1 MKIKILLCMILCSTI
16 NLLAQ
21 NNFIYT
27 NDDVSPNTVSAFRVN
42 ADGSLTLLPGSP
54 FATGGNGGNDRTIDP
69 EKITTARVAGRG
81 FLYAANIAD
90 GTVSGFRINPQ
101 TGALVAVPGLPVP
114 IGAVN
119 SSPALASSPN
129 GKFLFATDDF
139 TPVVH
144 VFRIARATG
153 SLREVPGSPFNVG
166 DRSQRLK
173 VSPSGQFLAVG
184 LESINAVGIFA
195 IGDDGTLTPAPG
207 SPVLSSATPTAIDI
221 NCHNNRVF
229 VAVSDGFS
237 SHIDVFHMA
246 EDGSLTPAPGSP
258 FPSGARFNVSAL
270 TLSPNNEFLF
280 TSNTFDEAVS
290 SLAVE
295 ANGALKPVSGSPFAA
310 ADFVGKIETTRAGDF
325 VYASLFASAAVD
337 GWSVGPNGTLARVPG
352 SPFRTGQSPVT
363 ESSMVVF
370 PPSSCRAAELDGDEK
385 ETKERRQE
393 R

>member
-1 MKIKILLCMILCSTI
+1 MKIKFLLCIIFCSTI

-27 NDDVSPNTVSAFRVN
+27 NNDISPNTVSAFRVN

-54 FATGGNGGNDRTIDP
+54 FATGGNGGHDRTIDP
-69 EKITTARVAGRG
+69 EKITTATVSGRG

-90 GTVSGFRINPQ
+90 GTVSGFRINSQ

-153 SLREVPGSPFNVG
+153 SLREVSGSPFSVG

-207 SPVLSSATPTAIDI
+207 SPVLLSSTPTGIDI
-221 NCHNNRVF
+221 NCHNNRMF
-229 VAVSDGFS
+229 VAVSGDFS
-237 SHIDVFHMA
+237 SIDVFHMA

-258 FPSGARFNVSAL
+258 FPSGARFLVSAL

-280 TSNTFDEAVS
+280 TSNTFNEAVS
-290 SLAVE
+290 SFAVQ
-295 ANGALKPVSGSPFAA
+295 ASGALKPVSGSPFAA
-310 ADFVGKIETTRAGDF
+310 ASLVGKIETTRAGDF
-325 VYASLFASAAVD
+325 VYASLFANAAVD
-337 GWSVGPNGTLARVPG
+337 GWSVGPNGTLAHVPG
-352 SPFRTGQSPVT
+352 SPFSTGQSAIT

-370 PPSSCRAAELDGDEK
+370 PPSSCRTAELDRDEK

>member
-1 MKIKILLCMILCSTI
+1 
-16 NLLAQ
+16 
-21 NNFIYT
+21 
-27 NDDVSPNTVSAFRVN
+27 
-42 ADGSLTLLPGSP
+42 
-54 FATGGNGGNDRTIDP
+54 
-69 EKITTARVAGRG
+69 
-81 FLYAANIAD
+81 
-90 GTVSGFRINPQ
+90 
-101 TGALVAVPGLPVP
+101 
-114 IGAVN
+114 
-119 SSPALASSPN
+119 
-129 GKFLFATDDF
+129 
-139 TPVVH
+139 
-144 VFRIARATG
+144 
-153 SLREVPGSPFNVG
+153 
-166 DRSQRLK
+166 
-173 VSPSGQFLAVG
+173 
-184 LESINAVGIFA
+184 
-195 IGDDGTLTPAPG
+195 
-207 SPVLSSATPTAIDI
+207 VLSSATPTAIDI